1 LYWLPLALAA
11 YAFVGGLTSFFGWAV
26 GLRMLTD
33 WPGNG
38 ISVQPNATIAA
49 MCASAGL
56 VLAQLGWGWSARLLG
71 FLTAAIGVSALFEYL
86 SGIDLGIDTL
96 LMFDRTWGEGG
107 TLSRG
112 RMGPSGAFCWT
123 LIGSG
128 LVLLTL
134 GPRSRLV
141 APLVAL
147 TTLGIA
153 GFSLVGYLYG
163 ASPLYSISS
172 LTTIALQTATFIAAL
187 SMGLIAAIPERQP
200 MRALVDR
207 GAQGILVRRLLPF
220 VLLMPII
227 LGAVRLAG
235 QHRGWYGLEFGTAAL
250 VLSVVTLLVIMLWR
264 VATRVEANQILD
276 ARAQKLVRESEERY
290 RSLVSVI
297 TDIPWTT
304 NAAGEFATFQ
314 QPWLEYTGFSW
325 EQHRGM
331 GWLNALHPD
340 DRERIAR
347 VWQTALEKRSVYES
361 SARLW
366 HAASHEYRHIVVRG
380 VPLINVDRSVREWV
394 GSCTDVHNQQ
404 LAEHR
409 LKEADRQKDQF
420 LATLAHELR
429 NPLAPLRNGL
439 QIMRL
444 SGGGGATEQVRS
456 IMERQVSQMVRLIDE
471 LLDVT
476 RIAQGTVSLQ
486 KSRVTLAAVLR
497 SALETSRPVIEGAHH
512 ELTIDIPP
520 EPIYVDADELRLAQV
535 FVNLLNNSAK
545 YTRPHGRIRVMVHKQ
560 AETVSVSII
569 DNGTGIPRDMLAK
582 VFDLF
587 VQVDNSLERTTGGLG
602 VGLTIAKK
610 LIELHGGSIEA
621 QSEGPGMGSSFVVRL
636 PIVLQ
641 LVNAQSA
648 SEERSAD
655 LQSDRRVLVADDN
668 EDSAQSLA
676 MMLKMMG
683 SDTKTAHDGVEALE
697 VGAAFEP
704 HLVLLD
710 IGMPRMNGYDTAR
723 RMRQERWGGSAM
735 LVAMTGWGRDI
746 DKRRSQEAGFDEHLV
761 KPIEMEALEMILKK
775 TQAQGQGARTA

>member
-1 LYWLPLALAA
+1 
-11 YAFVGGLTSFFGWAV
+11 
-26 GLRMLTD
+26 MNTD
-33 WPGNG
+33 GN
-38 ISVQPNATIAA
+38 
-49 MCASAGL
+49 
-56 VLAQLGWGWSARLLG
+56 
-71 FLTAAIGVSALFEYL
+71 
-86 SGIDLGIDTL
+86 
-96 LMFDRTWGEGG
+96 
-107 TLSRG
+107 
-112 RMGPSGAFCWT
+112 
-123 LIGSG
+123 
-128 LVLLTL
+128 
-134 GPRSRLV
+134 
-141 APLVAL
+141 
-147 TTLGIA
+147 
-153 GFSLVGYLYG
+153 
-163 ASPLYSISS
+163 
-172 LTTIALQTATFIAAL
+172 
-187 SMGLIAAIPERQP
+187 
-200 MRALVDR
+200 
-207 GAQGILVRRLLPF
+207 
-220 VLLMPII
+220 
-227 LGAVRLAG
+227 
-235 QHRGWYGLEFGTAAL
+235 
-250 VLSVVTLLVIMLWR
+250 
-264 VATRVEANQILD
+264 
-276 ARAQKLVRESEERY
+276 
-290 RSLVSVI
+290 
-297 TDIPWTT
+297 
-304 NAAGEFATFQ
+304 
-314 QPWLEYTGFSW
+314 
-325 EQHRGM
+325 
-331 GWLNALHPD
+331 
-340 DRERIAR
+340 
-347 VWQTALEKRSVYES
+347 
-361 SARLW
+361 
-366 HAASHEYRHIVVRG
+366 
-380 VPLINVDRSVREWV
+380 VREWV

-404 LAEHR
+404 LAEDR

-444 SGGGGATEQVRS
+444 SGGGGATEQVRA
-456 IMERQVSQMVRLIDE
+456 IMERQVGQMVRLIDE

-486 KSRVTLAAVLR
+486 KNRVTLAAVLR
-497 SALETSRPVIEGAHH
+497 SALETSRPVIEGSHH

-535 FVNLLNNSAK
+535 FVNLLNNASK

-610 LIELHGGSIEA
+610 LVELHGGSIEA

-648 SEERSAD
+648 SEDRSAD

-683 SDTKTAHDGVEALE
+683 SETKTAHDGVEALE

-723 RMRQERWGGSAM
+723 RMRQESWGGSAM

-775 TQAQGQGARTA
+775 TQAQGQGAQTA